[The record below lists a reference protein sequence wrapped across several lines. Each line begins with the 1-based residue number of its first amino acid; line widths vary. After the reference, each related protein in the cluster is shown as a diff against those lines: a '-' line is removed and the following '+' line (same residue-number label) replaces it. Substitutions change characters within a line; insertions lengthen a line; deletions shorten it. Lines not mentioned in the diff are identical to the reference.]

1 MNPLTELHTRRARAA
16 CLHAAVSTVLALTA
30 GWPVA
35 QAAVTSRAYADV
47 FVQHSAAFQNGGWDP
62 EIVEW
67 LPAQPGSGQDP
78 LAATSELRYT
88 SNIDSRL
95 TMTHEARATAAIEK
109 GVTMGL
115 PSTGPSLKVETYDR
129 LEFNGTPIHRDDGA
143 AWRRSVSVLSAS
155 AALTMDLDIVA
166 AGQLPY
172 RLVFYWQVDGEVTFD
187 LLAPTPPLGVQEEN
201 LLSIYADQL
210 RSTVG
215 FGGAQ
220 TSPACPYCLDMQRF
234 TFGIADGES
243 LYSDHHPHY
252 DATVTMPPQFIPVGI
267 DVTDATMTDLS
278 FLLSLNSVQ
287 DLLNIEYG
295 NNVLYGTAH
304 ARFNN
309 SATLLGVQALDAE
322 GREMSGVSYTT
333 SDPDLFI
340 PVYSPTTAVPEPGA
354 ATLML
359 AGLLSAG
366 AVVRRRSRS

>member
-1 MNPLTELHTRRARAA
+1 MNSLTEFHGRRPSAACRRAA
-16 CLHAAVSTVLALTA
+16 LPMLLALAA

-35 QAAVTSRAYADV
+35 QAAVSSRAYSDV

-62 EIVEW
+62 EIVDW
-67 LPAQPGSGQDP
+67 LPAQPGARVDP

-88 SNIDSRL
+88 SNVESRL

-109 GVTMGL
+109 GVTMGR
-115 PSTGPSLKVETYDR
+115 PATGPSLKVETYDR

-166 AGQLPY
+166 VGQLPY
-172 RLVFYWQVDGEVTFD
+172 RIVFYWQVDGEVTFD
-187 LLAPTPPLGVQEEN
+187 LTAPTPPLGVQEEN

-220 TSPACPYCLDMQRF
+220 TSPACPYCLDVQRF
-234 TFGIADGES
+234 SYGIADGES
-243 LYSDHHPHY
+243 LYKDHHPRYHK
-252 DATVTMPPQFIPVGI
+252 TVTMPPQFIPVGI

-278 FLLSLNSVQ
+278 FMLSLDSVQ
-287 DLLNIEYG
+287 DLWNVEYA

-309 SATLLGVQALDAE
+309 SATLLGVLALDAE
-322 GREMSGVSYTT
+322 GREISGVSYTT

-340 PVYSPTTAVPEPGA
+340 PVLTAPVPEPGSALLIGMGLA
-354 ATLML
+354 AMRL
-359 AGLLSAG
+359 G
-366 AVVRRRSRS
+366 RRSRSNGA